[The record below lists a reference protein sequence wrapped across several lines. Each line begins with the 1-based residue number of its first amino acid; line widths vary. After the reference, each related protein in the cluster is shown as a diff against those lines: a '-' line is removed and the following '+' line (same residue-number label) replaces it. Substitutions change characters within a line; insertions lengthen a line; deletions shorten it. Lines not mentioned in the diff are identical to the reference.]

1 MGRGGGITGPTV
13 PPPMPQVTPQISQ
26 STATTPKET
35 PKETPAPSVVT
46 QSGAPSQGSSEPP
59 SNRLSRMALD
69 PSPVVHK
76 SGTSGKQ

>member
-13 PPPMPQVTPQISQ
+13 PPPMPQVTPQTSQ
-26 STATTPKET
+26 SKATT
-35 PKETPAPSVVT
+35 PKETPAPSVVS
-46 QSGAPSQGSSEPP
+46 QSGVAPSQGSSEPP

-76 SGTSGKQ
+76 SGSSGKQ

>member
-35 PKETPAPSVVT
+35 PAPSVVT
-46 QSGAPSQGSSEPP
+46 QSGAPSHGSSEPP

>member
-26 STATTPKET
+26 STATTL
-35 PKETPAPSVVT
+35 KETPAPSVVT

>member
-35 PKETPAPSVVT
+35 PAPSVVT
-46 QSGAPSQGSSEPP
+46 RSGAPSQGSSEPP